1 MSSALYSK
9 THDAQKR
16 NCTVDRHLH
25 RSFFIFLSVLANP
38 LLWASEPAK
47 LDHHGD
53 PLPQGALAR
62 LGTTRLRH
70 KGWVLALAFSADSSV
85 LATTG
90 MDDAV
95 CLWQV
100 SSGKKLLERKVQ
112 DYKLNY
118 LDSIAISP
126 DGKLLATVARSDS
139 PDEATLHVLNAGN
152 GEEKFKKPCKRGAS
166 GIAFSPDSKLLVL
179 PGESIVLLDSSTG
192 KELRKFADHQSK
204 ATRVL
209 FSTDGKKV
217 ASLHEDQNILQFWQ
231 SATGKALFEIKAP
244 EKGPFRCMAIAPDG
258 KSIATGN
265 NDGNVWIWDIASAR
279 AVRHFKA
286 HESTVTSVSYSA
298 DGKLLAT
305 VSAEC
310 GIALWDPS
318 TGKSQGHFLKDRGST
333 FWGSDDTIAAIS
345 PDGKNLAST
354 NSHTIRLWD
363 VATRSERADLA
374 GHPLAVRTCT
384 FSADGK
390 TLWTSCGEPIWP
402 LGDHV
407 LRCWDI
413 AGGKLSRQI
422 ALPEEEWIFAV
433 SEDAKFV
440 LSGVKEHGDV
450 VHLWQAGSRKQL
462 HALGGHRHGVT
473 RAAFSPDGKLLAVGD
488 CDSGGPVMSG
498 MVHLWNV
505 STGKELHQLT
515 WDKEKLPCYALAF
528 SRDSKRLACGGFGGL
543 WLWNPTS
550 GKLLWESRKNEAFVQ
565 AVAFSGD
572 GRLVAALY
580 EHSLD
585 VFEVD
590 SGKEI
595 YSRSMKRTGSAIAFA
610 PGGRTLVLG
619 LHVDRTYSG
628 LRGSVHLLDLATGEV
643 FAKLSG
649 HALEIEQFAFS
660 PDSNVLASAG
670 ADGTVLLWDFAAYK
684 PPPLVAKQLSA
695 NDLKRLWTDLSS
707 DDAATAHKALWMLI
721 ANPDASVR
729 SIKEQLKPTVMP
741 DGKHLEKLI
750 QQLDDDDF
758 GVRNRA
764 TGELENLGEVVSDA
778 LRKAAAV
785 TTSAEVRRRLKHLLD
800 QMELFP
806 LSGERLRSL
815 RAVRVLEQIGTAGAR
830 EVLERMAKG
839 AEKARVTIAAHAALE
854 RLKAR

>member
-1 MSSALYSK
+1 
-9 THDAQKR
+9 
-16 NCTVDRHLH
+16 VDRHLH
-25 RSFFIFLSVLANP
+25 RSFFIFLSVLANSS
-38 LLWASEPAK
+38 LWAGELAK
-47 LDHHGD
+47 FDRHGD

-62 LGTTRLRH
+62 LGTARLRH
-70 KGWVLALAFSADSSV
+70 KGSVLALAFSADSSV

-112 DYKLNY
+112 DYDLNF

-126 DGKLLATVARSDS
+126 DGKLLATVARGTSQ
-139 PDEATLHVLNAGN
+139 DEVAIHVWNATN

-166 GIAFSPDSKLLVL
+166 GIAFSPDSKLLAL
-179 PGESIVLLDSSTG
+179 PGESIVLLDSGTG
-192 KELRKFADHQSK
+192 KEVRKFEDHKSK
-204 ATRVL
+204 VTRVL
-209 FSTDGKKV
+209 FSTDGQKV
-217 ASLHEDQNILQFWQ
+217 ASLHQDQTILQFWQ
-231 SATGKALFEIKAP
+231 SATGKTLFEIKAP
-244 EKGPFRCMAIAPDG
+244 GKGSFRCMAIAPDS
-258 KSIATGN
+258 KSITTGN
-265 NDGNVWIWDIASAR
+265 HDGNVWLWDIASAR
-279 AVRHFKA
+279 EVRHFKA
-286 HESTVTSVSYSA
+286 HESAVTSVTYSA
-298 DGKLLAT
+298 DGKRLAT
-305 VSAEC
+305 VSAE
-310 GIALWDPS
+310 GGVALWDPA
-318 TGKSQGHFLKDRGST
+318 TGKPQGDFLKDRKGTSL
-333 FWGSDDTIAAIS
+333 GLDHTIAAIS
-345 PDGKNLAST
+345 PDGKNLASA
-354 NSHTIRLWD
+354 NSRTIRLWD

-402 LGDHV
+402 RGDHV
-407 LRCWDI
+407 LRSWDI
-413 AGGKLSRQI
+413 ATGKLSRQT
-422 ALPEEEWIFAV
+422 ALPEKEWIFAV

-440 LSGVKEHGDV
+440 LTGVKEHGDV

-462 HALGGHRHGVT
+462 HALAGHRYGVT
-473 RAAFSPDGKLLAVGD
+473 RAAFSPDCKLLAVGD
-488 CDSGGPVMSG
+488 CDSGGPRMSG

-505 STGKELHQLT
+505 STGKELRQLT
-515 WDKEKLPCYALAF
+515 WDKERSPCYALAF
-528 SRDSKRLACGGFGGL
+528 SRDSKRLACGGLGGF
-543 WLWNPTS
+543 WLWNPAN
-550 GKLLWESRKNEAFVQ
+550 GKLLWESRKNKAFVQ
-565 AVAFSGD
+565 AATFSGD
-572 GRLVAALY
+572 GHLVAALY
-580 EHSLD
+580 EDSLD
-585 VFEVD
+585 VYEVD

-595 YSRSMKRTGSAIAFA
+595 LSQSMKMTGSSIAFA

-619 LHVDRTYSG
+619 LHADRTYSG
-628 LRGSVHLLDLATGEV
+628 LSGSVHLLDLATGEV

-649 HALEIEQFAFS
+649 HEREIEQFALS

-695 NDLKRLWTDLSS
+695 GDLKQLWTDLSS

-721 ANPDASVR
+721 ANPDASLR
-729 SIKEQLKPTVMP
+729 SIKEQLKPTVLP

-758 GVRNRA
+758 NVRRRA
-764 TGELENLGEVVSDA
+764 TRELENLGEMVTDV
-778 LRKAAAV
+778 LRKAAGA

-800 QMELFP
+800 HVELFP

-815 RAVRVLEQIGTAGAR
+815 RAVRVLEQIGTADAC
-830 EVLERMAKG
+830 EVLESMAKG